1 MDRLWSPWRM
11 DYIQNKEDNKKGCV
25 FCLKSKQKDD
35 RDNLVLFRGLSSFVV
50 MNLYP
55 YNNGHIMICPY
66 SHIDSTKSL
75 SRKAMAEI
83 MLLADQSM
91 EIFRNLMRAEGFNF
105 GSNIGVSGGAGIA
118 DHIHFHV
125 VPRWVGDTNFMPVIG
140 NTKVMVD
147 ELINTYDKLKIEFD
161 KLK

>member
-75 SRKAMAEI
+75 SKESMAEP
-83 MLLADQSM
+83 A
-91 EIFRNLMRAEGFNF
+91 
-105 GSNIGVSGGAGIA
+105 AGRQRFLNCSRI
-118 DHIHFHV
+118 IHRYFSS
-125 VPRWVGDTNFMPVIG
+125 
-140 NTKVMVD
+140 
-147 ELINTYDKLKIEFD
+147 
-161 KLK
+161 